1 MAKIL
6 FATKRARPDTCTEI
20 SLLTMRVIEPDNDYW
35 AKLVHLIKYIVGIRN
50 PPLILSDN
58 RSGTTKWW
66 IDGSLGVHPNMRGHT
81 GGGLSMGRV
90 FPIVSSTKQKLNT
103 RSSTETEILSVY
115 DCMPAVPWTT
125 YWLEAQGYDV
135 FENIVYQN
143 NKIDI
148 LLENNGKAS
157 SSNRKNHINIK

>member
-1 MAKIL
+1 
-6 FATKRARPDTCTEI
+6 
-20 SLLTMRVIEPDNDYW
+20 MRD
-35 AKLVHLIKYIVGIRN
+35 
-50 PPLILSDN
+50 
-58 RSGTTKWW
+58 
-66 IDGSLGVHPNMRGHT
+66 HT

-103 RSSTETEILSVY
+103 RSSTETEILSVD